1 MPTLIRV
8 SRPSTRA
15 ERVDTNMTASATM
28 PAANA
33 AAPVKKNSNFQAIV
47 KRLFQNRGA
56 VIGLIIFIVL
66 ALAAIFAPVAA
77 PYGYEEMDLT
87 NMLSGPSLEHLFG
100 TDELGRDV
108 FSRIIY
114 GGRYSLSIGL
124 AATAFGAVVGCAIG
138 AITGYFGGT
147 LDTVLMR
154 FLDILEAIPGLLL
167 TICVSAVLGS
177 GFDKTILALAITS
190 IPQYV
195 RLLRA
200 QVFSVRDEEYL
211 EAVPHYHAL
220 CSTELPLP
228 GYRQGNDECCP
239 DHPDSG
245 LPELCR
251 PGCAAAHS
259 GMGRYAFGWPRV
271 HPQLS
276 ASDHVPGHFYHDH
289 CPGPEPVR
297 RRSARRP

>member
-1 MPTLIRV
+1 
-8 SRPSTRA
+8 
-15 ERVDTNMTASATM
+15 MTASATM

-138 AITGYFGGT
+138 AITGYFGAG
-147 LDTVLMR
+147 DHIDSTVCPPAAR
-154 FLDILEAIPGLLL
+154 PGVQRPRRGISRGSRVHLL
-167 TICVSAVLGS
+167 
-177 GFDKTILALAITS
+177 
-190 IPQYV
+190 Q
-195 RLLRA
+195 
-200 QVFSVRDEEYL
+200 Q
-211 EAVPHYHAL
+211 VPHYHAL
-220 CSTELPLP
+220 CSAELPLP

-271 HPQLS
+271 HPHLIMF
-276 ASDHVPGHFYHDH
+276 PGIFIMITVLGLNLFGDGLRDALD
-289 CPGPEPVR
+289 PKLKK
-297 RRSARRP
+297 

>member
-56 VIGLIIFIVL
+56 V
-66 ALAAIFAPVAA
+66 
-77 PYGYEEMDLT
+77 
-87 NMLSGPSLEHLFG
+87 
-100 TDELGRDV
+100 
-108 FSRIIY
+108 
-114 GGRYSLSIGL
+114 IGL

-211 EAVPHYHAL
+211 EAAESIS
-220 CSTELPLP
+220 CSKFRIITRYVLPNSLSP
-228 GYRQGNDECCP
+228 VIVKATMSVAQTILTAASLSYV
-239 DHPDSG
+239 G
-245 LPELCR
+245 LGVQPPTPEW
-251 PGCAAAHS
+251 GA
-259 GMGRYAFGWPRV
+259 M
-271 HPQLS
+271 LS
-276 ASDHVPGHFYHDH
+276 AGRAYIRSYPHLIMFPGIFIMITVLGLNLFGDGLRDALD
-289 CPGPEPVR
+289 PKLKK
-297 RRSARRP
+297 

>member
-1 MPTLIRV
+1 M
-8 SRPSTRA
+8 
-15 ERVDTNMTASATM
+15 DTNMTASATM

-124 AATAFGAVVGCAIG
+124 AATAFGVPLVPSRA
-138 AITGYFGGT
+138 
-147 LDTVLMR
+147 
-154 FLDILEAIPGLLL
+154 
-167 TICVSAVLGS
+167 
-177 GFDKTILALAITS
+177 ILAARWTRSSCAFWIFWRPS
-190 IPQYV
+190 PV
-195 RLLRA
+195 
-200 QVFSVRDEEYL
+200 
-211 EAVPHYHAL
+211 
-220 CSTELPLP
+220 
-228 GYRQGNDECCP
+228 CC
-239 DHPDSG
+239 
-245 LPELCR
+245 
-251 PGCAAAHS
+251 
-259 GMGRYAFGWPRV
+259 
-271 HPQLS
+271 
-276 ASDHVPGHFYHDH
+276 
-289 CPGPEPVR
+289 
-297 RRSARRP
+297 

>member
-1 MPTLIRV
+1 M
-8 SRPSTRA
+8 
-15 ERVDTNMTASATM
+15 DTNMTASATM

-56 VIGLIIFIVL
+56 VIGLFIFIVL

-114 GGRYSLSIGL
+114 GG
-124 AATAFGAVVGCAIG
+124 GCAIG

-147 LDTVLMR
+147 LATVLMR

-211 EAVPHYHAL
+211 EAAESIS
-220 CSTELPLP
+220 CSKFRIITRYVLPNSLSP
-228 GYRQGNDECCP
+228 VIVKATMSVAQTILTAASLSYV
-239 DHPDSG
+239 G
-245 LPELCR
+245 LGVQPPTPEW
-251 PGCAAAHS
+251 GA
-259 GMGRYAFGWPRV
+259 M
-271 HPQLS
+271 LS
-276 ASDHVPGHFYHDH
+276 AGRAYIRSYPHLIMFPGIFIMITVLGLNLFGDGLRDALD
-289 CPGPEPVR
+289 PKLKK
-297 RRSARRP
+297 

>member
-1 MPTLIRV
+1 
-8 SRPSTRA
+8 
-15 ERVDTNMTASATM
+15 M

-154 FLDILEAIPGLLL
+154 FLDILVDGPFVLAQRNLDLLFRGSENQRIL
-167 TICVSAVLGS
+167 DVPKSLAAGRAVWCTAPRWVG
-177 GFDKTILALAITS
+177 
-190 IPQYV
+190 
-195 RLLRA
+195 
-200 QVFSVRDEEYL
+200 E
-211 EAVPHYHAL
+211 
-220 CSTELPLP
+220 
-228 GYRQGNDECCP
+228 RQG
-239 DHPDSG
+239 
-245 LPELCR
+245 
-251 PGCAAAHS
+251 
-259 GMGRYAFGWPRV
+259 
-271 HPQLS
+271 
-276 ASDHVPGHFYHDH
+276 
-289 CPGPEPVR
+289 
-297 RRSARRP
+297 

>member
-1 MPTLIRV
+1 
-8 SRPSTRA
+8 
-15 ERVDTNMTASATM
+15 
-28 PAANA
+28 
-33 AAPVKKNSNFQAIV
+33 
-47 KRLFQNRGA
+47 
-56 VIGLIIFIVL
+56 
-66 ALAAIFAPVAA
+66 
-77 PYGYEEMDLT
+77 
-87 NMLSGPSLEHLFG
+87 MLSGPSLEHLFG

-200 QVFSVRDEEYL
+200 R
-211 EAVPHYHAL
+211 
-220 CSTELPLP
+220 C
-228 GYRQGNDECCP
+228 
-239 DHPDSG
+239 
-245 LPELCR
+245 
-251 PGCAAAHS
+251 
-259 GMGRYAFGWPRV
+259 
-271 HPQLS
+271 S
-276 ASDHVPGHFYHDH
+276 ASATRNISRQPSPSPAASSALSRAMFYRT
-289 CPGPEPVR
+289 PSPR
-297 RRSARRP
+297 LSSRQR

>member
-1 MPTLIRV
+1 
-8 SRPSTRA
+8 
-15 ERVDTNMTASATM
+15 M
-28 PAANA
+28 PAAYA

-77 PYGYEEMDLT
+77 PYGNEEMDLT

-177 GFDKTILALAITS
+177 GCD
-190 IPQYV
+190 
-195 RLLRA
+195 
-200 QVFSVRDEEYL
+200 
-211 EAVPHYHAL
+211 
-220 CSTELPLP
+220 
-228 GYRQGNDECCP
+228 
-239 DHPDSG
+239 
-245 LPELCR
+245 
-251 PGCAAAHS
+251 
-259 GMGRYAFGWPRV
+259 
-271 HPQLS
+271 
-276 ASDHVPGHFYHDH
+276 
-289 CPGPEPVR
+289 
-297 RRSARRP
+297 

>member
-1 MPTLIRV
+1 M
-8 SRPSTRA
+8 
-15 ERVDTNMTASATM
+15 DTNMTASATM

-177 GFDKTILALAITS
+177 GFDKTFWRWRSHRFHSMSACCAPRCSAFATRNISRQPSPSPAASSALSRAMFYRTPS
-190 IPQYV
+190 P
-195 RLLRA
+195 RL
-200 QVFSVRDEEYL
+200 S
-211 EAVPHYHAL
+211 
-220 CSTELPLP
+220 S
-228 GYRQGNDECCP
+228 RQ
-239 DHPDSG
+239 
-245 LPELCR
+245 R
-251 PGCAAAHS
+251 
-259 GMGRYAFGWPRV
+259 
-271 HPQLS
+271 
-276 ASDHVPGHFYHDH
+276 
-289 CPGPEPVR
+289 
-297 RRSARRP
+297 